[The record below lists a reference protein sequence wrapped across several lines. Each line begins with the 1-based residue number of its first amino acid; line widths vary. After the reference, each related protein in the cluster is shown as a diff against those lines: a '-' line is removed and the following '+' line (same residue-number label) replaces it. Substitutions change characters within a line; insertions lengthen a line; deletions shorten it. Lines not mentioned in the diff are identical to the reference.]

1 MGKRSVATETLEF
14 ALAVVQRIPV
24 GRSVTT
30 TEIKAQLDGG
40 GIVRDVRSVQRMMET
55 LAERFPEI
63 ECDKRSK
70 PYGYRWSKGAKG
82 LSIPNLSLEQALVLQ
97 LAENYL
103 KNLLPQQLMQSM
115 GGFFEQARRNLEGS
129 DNSQLERQWPR
140 KVRVVATSQPLQ
152 PPKIADGV
160 LEAVSKALYENC
172 YLELDYRNAQGKTRS
187 SKVMPLGLAQQGPR
201 LYLVCRF
208 EGFENERI
216 LAVNRIHRASASTL
230 HFERPKN
237 FDLEQ
242 YDADGSFGL
251 GHGQRVHLGFSI
263 ASDMGQHLV
272 ESPLAAGQTVEAL
285 PEGWLRIKATVPD
298 TDLLTRWL
306 RGFGDAVRDV
316 ERTVVVADGD
326 AL

>member
-1 MGKRSVATETLEF
+1 MGKRSDATETLEF

-115 GGFFEQARRNLEGS
+115 GGFFEQARRN
-129 DNSQLERQWPR
+129 
-140 KVRVVATSQPLQ
+140 
-152 PPKIADGV
+152 
-160 LEAVSKALYENC
+160 
-172 YLELDYRNAQGKTRS
+172 
-187 SKVMPLGLAQQGPR
+187 
-201 LYLVCRF
+201 
-208 EGFENERI
+208 
-216 LAVNRIHRASASTL
+216 
-230 HFERPKN
+230 
-237 FDLEQ
+237 
-242 YDADGSFGL
+242 
-251 GHGQRVHLGFSI
+251 
-263 ASDMGQHLV
+263 
-272 ESPLAAGQTVEAL
+272 
-285 PEGWLRIKATVPD
+285 
-298 TDLLTRWL
+298 
-306 RGFGDAVRDV
+306 
-316 ERTVVVADGD
+316 
-326 AL
+326 